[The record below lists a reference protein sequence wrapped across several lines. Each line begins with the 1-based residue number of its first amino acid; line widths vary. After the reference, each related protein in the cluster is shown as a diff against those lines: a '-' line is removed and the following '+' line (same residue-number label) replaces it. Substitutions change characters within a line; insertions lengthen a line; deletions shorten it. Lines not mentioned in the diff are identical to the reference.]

1 MRKFLLGLI
10 LWASFLLQTTV
21 FKNLV
26 FTNVAPNLLLIVT
39 VSSGFMRGRKEGM
52 LIGFFSGLLI
62 DLFYGSFFGYY
73 ALLYVLIGF
82 FAGSFW
88 DVFFDKDIKMP
99 LILVGISDLALNLV
113 VYATRFLIRGRF
125 RLDVY
130 MVEIILPEIVFTM
143 LMTLIVY
150 RIIYA
155 VNHRFQDRSKEGR
168 HSLWAKE

>member
-1 MRKFLLGLI
+1 
-10 LWASFLLQTTV
+10 
-21 FKNLV
+21 
-26 FTNVAPNLLLIVT
+26 LLIVT

-113 VYATRFLIRGRF
+113 IYATRFLIRGRF